1 MRPYDVIVSPLVTE
15 KAIDKLEKENKLSF
29 EVNSK
34 ASKSE
39 IAKAVSEL
47 YGVKVLTV
55 NTHNPMGST
64 KKAIVRLSPE
74 TPASD
79 VAAKIGII

>member
-47 YGVKVLTV
+47 YGV
-55 NTHNPMGST
+55 
-64 KKAIVRLSPE
+64 
-74 TPASD
+74 
-79 VAAKIGII
+79 